1 MNLASESL
9 NPELEKEKETE
20 TETEN
25 ATEREISPENNQV
38 RKQSLL

>member
-1 MNLASESL
+1 MNKASESL
-9 NPELEKEKETE
+9 NPELEKEKE